1 MSFYE
6 EEFSVF
12 ISWQWYRI
20 RSIAFDHE
28 TEKGKI
34 EMDFA
39 KEIILLS
46 ILMGLMFIGLYKV
59 SEHGN

>member
-1 MSFYE
+1 MYDYE
-6 EEFSVF
+6 EKFSVF
-12 ISWQWYRI
+12 INRKRYRTW
-20 RSIAFDHE
+20 SIGFDNE